1 VPSTTEIIVEISPIP
16 IELISGRTNAV
27 PWKIPE

>member
-1 VPSTTEIIVEISPIP
+1 MPSTTEINVEMIPIP
-16 IELISGRTNAV
+16 IELISGRTNAE